1 MASTPSPEPAGPRDG
16 LIGAAPRDI
25 LLFAARTLAW
35 AIVFFGAW
43 YLAAKPISLASSWI
57 AARALEATT
66 PAGSV
71 RVAWRNDHTLFEI
84 RPDASTSYRDRLPA
98 GMSVDMEV
106 NTLKQTYG
114 VPFFL
119 ALLAA
124 ARARR
129 FVVKATA
136 GVAILMVLAAIG
148 IACEVAIGFGT
159 TQVAGAQ
166 PFAPDAAA
174 GTLFALGFQL
184 GTLIF
189 PCVVPV
195 ALAIGFA
202 AAAAKPAQLQSAL
215 PS

>member
-43 YLAAKPISLASSWI
+43 YVAAKPISLATSWI
-57 AARALEATT
+57 AGRALEATT

-71 RVAWRNDHTLFEI
+71 RVAWRNDRTLFEI
-84 RPDASTSYRDRLPA
+84 RPDASTIYRDRLPA
-98 GMSVDMEV
+98 DLSVDMEV

-129 FVVKATA
+129 FVAKAAA
-136 GVAILMVLAAIG
+136 GAAILMVLAAIG
-148 IACEVAIGFGT
+148 VACEVAVGFGM
-159 TQVAGAQ
+159 TQVANAGQ
-166 PFAPDAAA
+166 PFAPGATA
-174 GTLFALGFQL
+174 GTLFALGLQL

-195 ALAIGFA
+195 VLCVAFA
-202 AAAAKPAQLQSAL
+202 GPARAPAA
-215 PS
+215 

>member
-35 AIVFFGAW
+35 AILFFGAW
-43 YLAAKPISLASSWI
+43 YVAAQPVSLATSWI
-57 AARALEATT
+57 AARMLEATT
-66 PAGSV
+66 PAGSA
-71 RVAWRNDHTLFEI
+71 RIAWHKDQVLFAI
-84 RPDASTSYRDRLPA
+84 RPDATTTYRDRLPA
-98 GMSVDMEV
+98 DMSVDMQV
-106 NTLKQTYG
+106 NAMKQTYG

-129 FVVKATA
+129 FVAKAAA

-148 IACEVAIGFGT
+148 IACEAAIGFGT
-159 TQVAGAQ
+159 TQVAGTQ
-166 PFAPDAAA
+166 PFAPGAAA

-202 AAAAKPAQLQSAL
+202 GRITRIPT
-215 PS
+215 

>member
-1 MASTPSPEPAGPRDG
+1 VASTPSPEPAGPRDG

-43 YLAAKPISLASSWI
+43 YVAAKPISLVTSWI

-71 RVAWRNDHTLFEI
+71 RVAWRNDRTLFEI
-84 RPDASTSYRDRLPA
+84 GPDASTTYRDRLPA

-129 FVVKATA
+129 FVAKATA

-148 IACEVAIGFGT
+148 IACEVAIGFGS

-166 PFAPDAAA
+166 PFAPGAAA
-174 GTLFALGFQL
+174 GTLFALGLQL

-202 AAAAKPAQLQSAL
+202 GRITRIPT
-215 PS
+215 

>member
-1 MASTPSPEPAGPRDG
+1 MASTPPPQSPGARDG
-16 LIGAAPRDI
+16 LIGASPRDI

-35 AIVFFGAW
+35 AVLFFGAW
-43 YLAAKPISLASSWI
+43 YVAAKPISIATSWI
-57 AARALEATT
+57 AARMIEIVT

-71 RVAWRNDHTLFEI
+71 RVAWRNDQTLFEI
-84 RPDASTSYRDRLPA
+84 QPDASTSYRARLPA
-98 GMSVDMEV
+98 GMSVDMES

-114 VPFFL
+114 VPFLL

-129 FVVKATA
+129 FSMKAAA
-136 GVAILMVLAAIG
+136 GVAILIVLAAIG

-159 TQVAGAQ
+159 TQVAGIQ
-166 PFAPDAAA
+166 PFAPGTAAA
-174 GTLFALGFQL
+174 TLFALGFQL

-202 AAAAKPAQLQSAL
+202 GRITRTSSSA
-215 PS
+215 PRSAS